1 MKLTPFQL
9 YLRTMVTGPG
19 RFSRMSKEEAYERL
33 KRLTRQ
39 DYGFD
44 INRWRE
50 WGEKHPETEGI
61 WPQETPEDGK
71 TRCRS
76 RRGVERAGSVSDG
89 PPVADASG
97 SFRRFLVPALGKT
110 SGRKRDIR
118 DCHGP
123 IKGSTG
129 GDCPHYGGG
138 RRPPV
143 PGAIH

>member
-50 WGEKHPETEGI
+50 WGEKHPETSGI

-71 TRCRS
+71 
-76 RRGVERAGSVSDG
+76 
-89 PPVADASG
+89 P
-97 SFRRFLVPALGKT
+97 
-110 SGRKRDIR
+110 
-118 DCHGP
+118 
-123 IKGSTG
+123 
-129 GDCPHYGGG
+129 
-138 RRPPV
+138 
-143 PGAIH
+143 